1 MMLIYI
7 VVNCRRG
14 ASVQGRITE
23 PFMPVQSPAAW
34 YAADYRDSDAWIYR
48 LTAEDL
54 AEIEAAVGAVEA
66 SGANVQ
72 VCR

>member
-1 MMLIYI
+1 MH
-7 VVNCRRG
+7 CGRG

-23 PFMPVQSPAAW
+23 PFTPVQSPAAW

-48 LTAEDL
+48 LTEEDL
-54 AEIEAAVGAVEA
+54 AEIEAAVAAVEA

-72 VCR
+72 VCA